1 MRNHQDVTRH
11 RMGNDGGNQAIC
23 IIFGVKAAAGFA
35 GISHDGAFMSQ
46 KRDKSNHCAYR
57 RAETRNNRAEMMLT
71 THPFDDDKLREE
83 CGIFGVC
90 GGDTAAALVA
100 LGLHALQHRGQ
111 EAAGITSWDG
121 GEFHTHRA
129 MGHVAGNFDRDDI
142 IRALPG
148 EMACGHVRYS
158 TTGETALRNVQPL
171 FADLASGGFAVAHN
185 GNISNA
191 MTLKRELVRRG
202 AIFQSTSD
210 TEVIIHLVATS
221 SYRTLLDKFIDAL
234 KQVEGAYSLICM
246 TPEGMLACR
255 DPLGIRPLVMGKLG
269 ETIIFAS
276 ETVALDV
283 VGATYLRSVE
293 PGEIVIVSGG
303 ESRSIAPFTKQNARP
318 CIFEHVYFSRP
329 DSIVDGSSVYS
340 VRKAIGAQLA
350 LENPVRAD
358 YVIPVPDSGTP
369 AAIGYAQA
377 SGIPFELGII
387 RSHYVGRTFIQPGDG
402 VRHLGVKLKHN
413 ANRALI
419 AGKSVILVDDSI
431 VRGTTS
437 LKIVQMMRDAGASEV
452 HMRIASPPTRHSCFY
467 GVDTPERSKLLA
479 ANHDIEAMRSFIQ
492 ADSLAFVSINGLYKA
507 LGEEQRAD
515 IRPQYCDACFTG
527 DYPTRLT
534 DQDEIMPERQLF
546 QLDERVV

>member
-1 MRNHQDVTRH
+1 M
-11 RMGNDGGNQAIC
+11 I
-23 IIFGVKAAAGFA
+23 
-35 GISHDGAFMSQ
+35 
-46 KRDKSNHCAYR
+46 
-57 RAETRNNRAEMMLT
+57 T
-71 THPFDDDKLREE
+71 THPFEDDKLREE
-83 CGIFGVC
+83 CGVFGVS
-90 GGDTAAALVA
+90 GADTAAALVA

-111 EAAGITSWDG
+111 EAAGITSFDG
-121 GEFHTHRA
+121 TAFHTHRA
-129 MGHVAGNFDRDDI
+129 QGHVAGNFDRDEI

-148 EMACGHVRYS
+148 STACGHVRYA

-171 FADLASGGFAVAHN
+171 YADLASGGFAIAHN

-191 MTLKRELVRRG
+191 MTLKKELVRRG
-202 AIFQSTSD
+202 SIFQSTSD

-221 SYRTLLDKFIDAL
+221 TYRTLLDKFIDAL

-269 ETIIFAS
+269 DTVIFAS

-283 VGATYLRSVE
+283 VGATYERSVE
-293 PGEIVIVSGG
+293 PGEIVIVGTSGV
-303 ESRSIAPFTKQNARP
+303 RSIKPFPVANARP

-350 LENPVRAD
+350 IESPVRAD
-358 YVIPVPDSGTP
+358 LVIPVPDSGTP
-369 AAIGYAQA
+369 AALGYAQA

-387 RSHYVGRTFIQPGDG
+387 RSHYVGRTFIQPGDQ

-413 ANRALI
+413 ANRKLVE
-419 AGKSVILVDDSI
+419 GKSVILVDDSI

-479 ANHDIEAMRSFIQ
+479 AKHNIEEMKAFIH
-492 ADSLAFVSINGLYKA
+492 ADSLAFVSIDGLYKA
-507 LGEEQRAD
+507 LGEEHRAD

-534 DQDEIMPERQLF
+534 DQDEIMPEAQLF